1 MHNKRLI
8 FWIVIVLAALA
19 ASWYFFMRPGGIKS
33 EPIDAISSNALIVI
47 DAKNLAAIENNFF
60 SAPQWNDLRS
70 IKLLNDLEVGTQ
82 LLNNFSDTDP
92 DLKNALA
99 TGKIVASAVT
109 VNAGNAEYIFAC
121 KTSGYRLKK
130 LTWTLDDNTAEVQ
143 SYSSNKELVYS
154 YKIPG
159 IKVSCA
165 MVGNIFL
172 FSTSAVL
179 VESAISQIK
188 SSTGLNTDIAFKNIY
203 NQSIKDTIP
212 NVFINLE
219 QLSFY
224 AGSFL
229 KKDYYKASQQLAGFT
244 SWISL
249 DLKFSESGIGI
260 SGYASSSKINAV
272 LSGYTNA
279 EFNFDDVDNFLI
291 RNTAFAFQGNSALG
305 IFENRKNT
313 SSNIKSDWGTW
324 LGTSFTYAIS
334 QPYDASLNNKSY
346 IIMQV
351 IDEDLALKSLSILSE
366 NSSSNYNQYVIYTI
380 PKTEIMHA
388 ISGFGKGPETVYAS
402 VVQGYILVSTSINQL
417 MNVIDAYVNQ
427 QTLKQDKDYEN
438 LKSQVAS
445 NCNYSVYLNPAL
457 MSALVQ
463 NTFASDSA
471 NAFPFQKYNGL
482 LMRFSATKNMHIVS
496 GDILYASKAKQQSGI
511 AWKTQI
517 DNPILNGPYTVFNHI
532 SGKENIFLQDT
543 ALQVYLISPDGS
555 IEWKRKLNAPL
566 TDKLYTIDFY
576 KNGKKQIL
584 FAAADGIHMLDML
597 GRDVEGFPISVT
609 TEVTSPLSLIDYD
622 GKGDYRMFIGCQNGN
637 IYGYYK
643 DGKPLPGWSPLKKS
657 GVITNEFSYVFSNQK
672 DYILYSNAE
681 GIINLKNRKGENRI
695 KSVKNDFA
703 LITALIP
710 DDTKNTN
717 QLIAIDKQYKLLQ
730 ITLDGK
736 ITSNSISNETKD
748 ATLLDINRDN
758 KTDLIYLTSTALVA
772 ESIDKK
778 PLWSFPIDNT
788 DEYKIYT
795 YSNSKNAYI
804 GIINPQL
811 QKFFLIQ
818 SDGTLTNSFPV
829 EASGDFIV
837 IEKGNLFVSSNGN
850 FVVAYNI
857 Q

>member
-19 ASWYFFMRPGGIKS
+19 AGWYFFMRPGGIKS

-402 VVQGYILVSTSINQL
+402 VVQGYILVSASINQL

-471 NAFPFQKYNGL
+471 NAFPLQKYSGL

-609 TEVTSPLSLIDYD
+609 TEVTSPLSVIDYD

-657 GVITNEFSYVFSNQK
+657 GVITDEFSYVVSNQK

-681 GIINLKNRKGENRI
+681 GIISLKNRKGENRI

-710 DDTKNTN
+710 
-717 QLIAIDKQYKLLQ
+717 
-730 ITLDGK
+730 
-736 ITSNSISNETKD
+736 
-748 ATLLDINRDN
+748 
-758 KTDLIYLTSTALVA
+758 
-772 ESIDKK
+772 
-778 PLWSFPIDNT
+778 
-788 DEYKIYT
+788 
-795 YSNSKNAYI
+795 
-804 GIINPQL
+804 
-811 QKFFLIQ
+811 
-818 SDGTLTNSFPV
+818 
-829 EASGDFIV
+829 
-837 IEKGNLFVSSNGN
+837 
-850 FVVAYNI
+850 
-857 Q
+857 

>member
-1 MHNKRLI
+1 MKNKRWF
-8 FWIVIVLAALA
+8 FWIVIVLAALTA
-19 ASWYFFMRPGGIKS
+19 GWYFFMRPGGIQS

-47 DAKNLAAIENNFF
+47 EAKNLSTIENNFY
-60 SAPQWNDLRS
+60 SSPQWNDLRS
-70 IKLLNDLEVGTQ
+70 IKLLHDLEAGTQ
-82 LLNNFSDTDP
+82 LLNNFSDADP
-92 DLKNALA
+92 NLKNALTTA
-99 TGKIVASAVT
+99 KIVASAIT
-109 VNAGNAEYIFAC
+109 VNTGNAEYIFAC
-121 KTSGYRLKK
+121 KTSGYSLKK
-130 LTWTLDDNTAEVQ
+130 LTWTFEEKTAEVQ
-143 SYSSNKELVYS
+143 SYSSNKEMVFT

-165 MVGNIFL
+165 MVGNLFL

-188 SSTGLNTDIAFKNIY
+188 AATGLNTDIAFKNIY
-203 NQSIKDTIP
+203 NQNLKDTVP
-212 NVFINLE
+212 KVFINLE
-219 QLSFY
+219 QFGFY
-224 AGSFL
+224 ASSFL
-229 KKDYYKASQQLAGFT
+229 KKEYYKSTQQLAKFT
-244 SWISL
+244 SWISM
-249 DLKFSESGIGI
+249 DLKFSELGIAV
-260 SGYASSSKINAV
+260 SGYAGSSKLNTV
-272 LSGYTNA
+272 LSAYTSA
-279 EFNFDDVDNFLI
+279 EFNFDDADNFLI

-305 IFENRKNT
+305 VFENKKNT
-313 SSNIKSDWGTW
+313 SSTIKSDWGTW

-351 IDEDLALKSLSILSE
+351 IDEDLALKNLSILSE
-366 NSSSNYNQYVIYTI
+366 KSSSNYNQYVIYTI
-380 PKTEIMHA
+380 PESEIMHA
-388 ISGFGKGPETVYAS
+388 VSGFDKGPQTVYAS
-402 VVQGYILVSTSINQL
+402 VVQGYVLISASINQL
-417 MNVIDAYVNQ
+417 MNVIDAYINQ
-427 QTLKQDKDYEN
+427 QTLKQDKDYAN
-438 LKSQVAS
+438 LKLQVSS

-471 NAFPFQKYNGL
+471 NAFPFQKYSGL
-482 LMRFSATKNMHIVS
+482 LMRFSSTKNMHIVS

-517 DNPILNGPYTVFNHI
+517 DNPVLNGPYTVFNHI

-543 ALQVYLISPDGS
+543 ALQLYLISPEGS
-555 IEWKRKLNAPL
+555 IEWKRKLNAPM
-566 TDKLYTIDFY
+566 TDKIYTIDFY

-584 FAAADGIHMLDML
+584 FAATDGIHLLDML

-609 TEVTSPLSLIDYD
+609 TEVTSPLAVIDYD

-657 GVITNEFSYVFSNQK
+657 GVITDDFTYVVINQK
-672 DYILYSNAE
+672 DYILYSNTE

-703 LITALIP
+703 LVTALIP
-710 DDTKNTN
+710 DELENTN
-717 QLIAIDKQYKLLQ
+717 QLFAIDKQYNLLQ

-736 ITSNSISNETKD
+736 ITSTGIGKETKD
-748 ATLLDINRDN
+748 ATLVDIDKDN
-758 KTDLIYLTSTALVA
+758 KTDLIYLTYDALIA
-772 ESIDKK
+772 ETIDKK

-795 YSNSKNAYI
+795 YSNTKNVYF

-818 SDGTLTNSFPV
+818 SDGTLTNGFPV

-837 IEKGNLFVSSNGN
+837 IENGNLVVSSTGN

>member
-1 MHNKRLI
+1 MDCNCAGCFSCQL
-8 FWIVIVLAALA
+8 V
-19 ASWYFFMRPGGIKS
+19 FFMRPGGIKS

-566 TDKLYTIDFY
+566 TNKLYTIDFY

-672 DYILYSNAE
+672 
-681 GIINLKNRKGENRI
+681 IIFCIQMRKE
-695 KSVKNDFA
+695 
-703 LITALIP
+703 
-710 DDTKNTN
+710 
-717 QLIAIDKQYKLLQ
+717 
-730 ITLDGK
+730 
-736 ITSNSISNETKD
+736 
-748 ATLLDINRDN
+748 
-758 KTDLIYLTSTALVA
+758 
-772 ESIDKK
+772 
-778 PLWSFPIDNT
+778 
-788 DEYKIYT
+788 
-795 YSNSKNAYI
+795 
-804 GIINPQL
+804 
-811 QKFFLIQ
+811 
-818 SDGTLTNSFPV
+818 
-829 EASGDFIV
+829 
-837 IEKGNLFVSSNGN
+837 
-850 FVVAYNI
+850 
-857 Q
+857 

>member
-19 ASWYFFMRPGGIKS
+19 AGWYFFMRPGGIKS

-471 NAFPFQKYNGL
+471 NAFPLQKYSGL

-609 TEVTSPLSLIDYD
+609 TEVTSPLSVIDYD

-657 GVITNEFSYVFSNQK
+657 GVITDEFSYVVSNQK

-681 GIINLKNRKGENRI
+681 GIISLKNRKGENRI

-748 ATLLDINRDN
+748 ATLLDINKDN

>member
-19 ASWYFFMRPGGIKS
+19 AGWYFFMRPGGIKS

-402 VVQGYILVSTSINQL
+402 VVQGYILVSASINQL

-471 NAFPFQKYNGL
+471 NAFPLQKYSGL

-681 GIINLKNRKGENRI
+681 GIISLKNRKGENRI

-748 ATLLDINRDN
+748 ATLLDINKDN